1 MSSSTKSLIINS
13 PYDMPRQHWG
23 QDRHGRVLEVT
34 AGRRLAGYEIFDTR
48 TNTRRVEE
56 LELVN
61 RIRPRVDEWR
71 VANYPGVT
79 SVTRRLLEHWHDRE
93 ARQYPFYF
101 CQLEAI
107 ETLIWWVEAPAD
119 FKQGIYLPSDGGPW
133 ERVCNKMATGAG
145 KTTVMGLVIAW
156 QVLNALTYPKR
167 KEFSPAIFVV
177 APGLTVKERLQ
188 VLYPGHEKNVY
199 DEFNLCP
206 NESMRQKINQAALLV
221 ENWHALMP
229 LKEQDR
235 SVVKKGAES
244 DEAFT
249 RRVLGK
255 LAGYKDLVILNDEA
269 HHAYRQRAEVK
280 VSKKDAEELGIDLD
294 EATRWI
300 EGLDRIHKTRRIRRC
315 FDLTATPFAPTGKK
329 STEKGLF
336 EWIVSDFGLN
346 DAIEAGLV
354 KTPRVVVRDDALA
367 NAQSY
372 KSKLYHL
379 YNENE
384 VKEDLNRKAESQ
396 EPLPDL
402 VQKAYALLAYD
413 WRETAKRWAEGGHTI
428 PPVILTVCNRTESA
442 ARIERFFNDGEC
454 LIAETQAPERTLRV
468 DSRVLEKAERGESI
482 TKDKDYAQR
491 LEAILHASGLPDDKR
506 DDLLDAKQEE
516 QLRAIVDTVGKRGKP
531 GQHLQNVISVAMLS
545 EGWDAANV
553 THIMGLRAFT
563 SQLLCEQVIGRGL
576 RRVSYEK
583 DENGLFLPEYVN
595 VFGVPLSIFQDVGAG
610 GEPPPPPKP
619 SVQVEVVPG
628 RNQHEIRWPN
638 VLRIDAVLKPELVLD
653 WDRLEALTL
662 DPVQTPIYAEVAP
675 ALAGQADLSK
685 VSEID
690 LEKAVEEFR
699 LQNLIFRAARK
710 LYQQNADSFPGDKQ
724 YLAVQLIRLVDEFL
738 VSDKL
743 RIPSLWHQDPVR
755 RRILIAM
762 NMDTVVGHVNR
773 FVQLQNTEKLAACF
787 DQENPI
793 GSTGRMR
800 TWYTTKPCAPTA
812 RSQISHAV
820 YDSVWEKA
828 VADLCE
834 KEECVVAWAKNDH
847 LDFKVRYLYRGSSR
861 NFVPDY
867 LIRLNNS
874 KTLVLEVKGQDSE
887 QNRAKRAA
895 MQNWVQAINE
905 QGGFGQWC
913 FEVVFDP
920 AKIRDAIYSHLNEDV
935 LGHAASQHSSVLASP
950 RRRTLGANLEAE
962 KLTELVPALLDD
974 QSALLKDPRNVPV
987 WFGTNRAPLIPADIS
1002 KGFSDTWG
1010 KETTLGRCVVNV
1022 PEGHVPG
1029 SMGSTWWVRLIKGD
1043 DRLKVVS
1050 IETIPDKEYW
1060 LKLSEAMREKPE
1072 RKSRDVLF
1080 FLHGYNVSFEQAA
1093 KRTAQLAYDL
1103 RIHPAVFFSWPS
1115 GGAVDDYAADEATI
1129 EASYDDVTNFVARL
1143 DQCALSAG
1151 ATLHVLAHSMGNR
1164 ALLKALEAVAQ
1175 GMIGSVNTS
1184 IDKVVFAAPDVD
1196 ARVFMQSLGKINS
1209 LGNSKTLYASKRDKA
1224 VWLSKALHKFARAGL
1239 IPPVTTASNLDTID
1253 AAGVDDTFLGHGY
1266 IASVRALIADLSS
1279 LLKASMPPEERVG
1292 LEPAT
1297 TADGKPYWRIK

>member
-1 MSSSTKSLIINS
+1 MSKPPQSLIINS
-13 PYDMPRQHWG
+13 PYDMPQQHWE

-34 AGRRLAGYEIFDTR
+34 EGRRPAGYEIFDTR

-71 VANYPGVT
+71 AASYPGVT
-79 SVTRRLLEHWHDRE
+79 SVTRRLLEHWYDRE
-93 ARQYPFYF
+93 ARVLPFYF

-107 ETLIWWVEAPAD
+107 ETLIWWVEAPEEY
-119 FKQGIYLPSDGGPW
+119 KQGIYLPGDGGPW
-133 ERVCNKMATGAG
+133 ERVCSKMATGAG
-145 KTTVMGLVIAW
+145 KTTVMGLIIAW

-167 KEFSPAIFVV
+167 KEFSSAIFVV

-199 DEFNLCP
+199 DEFRLCP

-221 ENWHALMP
+221 ENWHTLMP

-249 RRVLGK
+249 RRVLDK
-255 LAGYKDLVILNDEA
+255 LAGYKDLIIINDEA

-315 FDLTATPFAPTGKK
+315 FDLSATPFAPTGKK

-336 EWIVSDFGLN
+336 DWIVSDFGLN

-384 VKEDLNRKAESQ
+384 IKEDLNRRAESH

-413 WRETAKRWAEGGHTI
+413 WRETARRWAEGGHTI
-428 PPVILTVCNRTESA
+428 PPVMLTVCNRTESA
-442 ARIERFFNDGEC
+442 ARIERFFNGGDC
-454 LIAETQAPERTLRV
+454 LIPETQAPDRTLRV

-482 TKDKDYAQR
+482 TKDKDYAER
-491 LEAILHASGLPDDKR
+491 LEAIIHAAGLPDDKR
-506 DDLLDAKQEE
+506 DELLAAKQEE
-516 QLRAIVDTVGKRGKP
+516 QLRAVVDTVGKRGKP

-583 DENGLFLPEYVN
+583 DDNGLFRPEYVN
-595 VFGVPLSIFQDVGAG
+595 VFGVPLSIFQDVGEG

-628 RNQHEIRWPN
+628 RNQYEIRWPN
-638 VLRIDAVLKPELVLD
+638 VLRIDSVLKPELALD
-653 WDRLEALTL
+653 WDTLEALTL
-662 DPVQTPIYAEVAP
+662 DPMQTPIFAEVAP

-685 VSEID
+685 VSQID

-710 LYQQNADSFPGDKQ
+710 LYLQNADSFSGDKQ
-724 YLAVQLIRLVDEFL
+724 YLAVQLIRLVDQFMA
-738 VSDKL
+738 SHKL
-743 RIPSLWHQDPVR
+743 HIPSLWHQDPVR

-773 FVQLQNTEKLAACF
+773 FVRLQNTEKLAACF

-793 GSTGRMR
+793 GSTARMR

-812 RSQISHAV
+812 RSQISHVV

-834 KEECVVAWAKNDH
+834 KEECVLAWAKNDH

-867 LIRLNNS
+867 LIRLSNG

-887 QNRAKRAA
+887 QNKAKRAA
-895 MQNWVQAINE
+895 MQTWVQAVNE

-913 FEVVFDP
+913 FEVVFEP
-920 AKIRDAIYSHLNEDV
+920 AKIRDAIYRHL
-935 LGHAASQHSSVLASP
+935 HAELA
-950 RRRTLGANLEAE
+950 E
-962 KLTELVPALLDD
+962 
-974 QSALLKDPRNVPV
+974 
-987 WFGTNRAPLIPADIS
+987 
-1002 KGFSDTWG
+1002 
-1010 KETTLGRCVVNV
+1010 ETT
-1022 PEGHVPG
+1022 
-1029 SMGSTWWVRLIKGD
+1029 
-1043 DRLKVVS
+1043 
-1050 IETIPDKEYW
+1050 
-1060 LKLSEAMREKPE
+1060 
-1072 RKSRDVLF
+1072 
-1080 FLHGYNVSFEQAA
+1080 Q
-1093 KRTAQLAYDL
+1093 
-1103 RIHPAVFFSWPS
+1103 
-1115 GGAVDDYAADEATI
+1115 
-1129 EASYDDVTNFVARL
+1129 
-1143 DQCALSAG
+1143 
-1151 ATLHVLAHSMGNR
+1151 
-1164 ALLKALEAVAQ
+1164 
-1175 GMIGSVNTS
+1175 
-1184 IDKVVFAAPDVD
+1184 
-1196 ARVFMQSLGKINS
+1196 
-1209 LGNSKTLYASKRDKA
+1209 
-1224 VWLSKALHKFARAGL
+1224 
-1239 IPPVTTASNLDTID
+1239 
-1253 AAGVDDTFLGHGY
+1253 
-1266 IASVRALIADLSS
+1266 
-1279 LLKASMPPEERVG
+1279 
-1292 LEPAT
+1292 
-1297 TADGKPYWRIK
+1297 